1 MATHTRATQP
11 HVLKERWQEQR
22 TGISFLKFFQAVF
35 TCVVVESSQPLAAE
49 STVYKCFKTVVAMLR
64 ENNLQGNLE
73 NAWKV
78 NEKSKNFKTNGFR
91 SLDKLYLFHLG
102 ANGIISG
109 KIILTQKYL
118 SPSLFGLKKEYASSS
133 CWELLLKT

>member
-1 MATHTRATQP
+1 M
-11 HVLKERWQEQR
+11 
-22 TGISFLKFFQAVF
+22 
-35 TCVVVESSQPLAAE
+35 VESSQPLAAE

-118 SPSLFGLKKEYASSS
+118 SPSLFGLRTKERICFLFLLGATLKDMILRGGGRAGGKFFPVRVKASVQAHMA
-133 CWELLLKT
+133 